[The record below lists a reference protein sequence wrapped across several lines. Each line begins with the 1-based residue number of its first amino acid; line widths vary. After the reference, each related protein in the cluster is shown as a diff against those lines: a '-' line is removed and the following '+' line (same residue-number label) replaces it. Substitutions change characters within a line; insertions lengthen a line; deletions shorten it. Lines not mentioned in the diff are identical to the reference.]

1 MTTIHSAIQALLS
14 SAALE
19 ANHLNHRPPKPVIA
33 LSRDH
38 GALGRQIADG
48 LSQRLGVPV
57 YDREILA
64 KVAER
69 LNTDPQTLKMLDECV
84 ARARDMW
91 LVRLFT
97 GQELTE
103 DAYRTHLVNVILSLG
118 RVGGI
123 LLGRGANVVLATSCA
138 LRVRITA
145 SPEVCTQRVMARYHV
160 SEDEARQQISEIN
173 ANRGRFVW
181 EMFHRR
187 NSDASNF
194 DLIINTDRFTDVE
207 PVVDLLEKAYRAIE
221 LQTAHADTGKVHA

>member
-1 MTTIHSAIQALLS
+1 MTTTLHSAIQALLS
-14 SAALE
+14 STVLDPHHEMHKPA
-19 ANHLNHRPPKPVIA
+19 RPVIT

-38 GALGRQIADG
+38 GALGRQVALG

-57 YDREILA
+57 YDREILD

-69 LNTDPQTLKMLDECV
+69 LDTDPQTLKMLDECV

-97 GQELTE
+97 GKELTE
-103 DAYRTHLVNVILSLG
+103 DAYRTQLVNVILSLG

-123 LLGRGANVVLATSCA
+123 ILGRGANVILSTSCA

-145 SPEVCTQRVMARYHV
+145 SPEVCLQRVMARHHLG
-160 SEDEARQQISEIN
+160 EAEARAQIDEIN

-181 EMFHRR
+181 ELFHRR
-187 NSDASNF
+187 NSDATSF
-194 DLIINTDRFTDVE
+194 DLVINTDRFADAE
-207 PVVDLLEKAYRAIE
+207 PVVDLIEQAYRTLEKQAVAE
-221 LQTAHADTGKVHA
+221 STKEPV

>member
-19 ANHLNHRPPKPVIA
+19 ADHSNSRPSKPVIA

-38 GALGRQIADG
+38 GALGRQIAEG
-48 LSQRLGVPV
+48 LSKRLDVPV
-57 YDREILA
+57 YDREILS

-97 GQELTE
+97 GQDLTE

-145 SPEVCTQRVMARYHV
+145 SPDVCAKRVMERYHV
-160 SEDEARQQISEIN
+160 SEEEARRQISEIN

-181 EMFHRR
+181 EMFQHR

-194 DLIINTDRFTDVE
+194 DLVINTDRFTDVE
-207 PVVDLLEKAYRAIE
+207 PVVDLLEQAYRAIE
-221 LQTAHADTGKVHA
+221 KQTTPNVPA